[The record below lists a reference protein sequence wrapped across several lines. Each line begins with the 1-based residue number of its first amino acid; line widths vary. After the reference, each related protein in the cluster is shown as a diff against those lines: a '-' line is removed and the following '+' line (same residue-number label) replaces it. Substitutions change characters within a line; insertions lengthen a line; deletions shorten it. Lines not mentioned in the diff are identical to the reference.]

1 VPETRID
8 TEVRFQSAFAQSAI
22 AASITSPDG
31 RWLFVNRSLA
41 DLLGYSEEELK
52 GRAFQTLTHP
62 DDVPQNLVLLQR
74 ALSGEI
80 DRYTMEKRLLHASGE
95 TVWVLLTVA
104 LVRGDDRAPLYLVT
118 QYQDLT
124 ARKRAEVQL
133 RESEERYRQV
143 VETAHEGI
151 CIVDPNG
158 RIAYANTRLGTLLM
172 ARPEDL
178 IGHPIF
184 EFMAPDHAF
193 YARSR
198 FARRQRGISEVEDL
212 VLRRADGG
220 ALHVRTSASSLIAGN
235 GVFSGAVYMLT
246 DVTERYAAEQR
257 VAASERYFRALTEQS
272 SEVVCVVDEH
282 AVFQYANL
290 AWGPLLGYQPQEVVG
305 RLAFDFIA
313 PEDLERVKT
322 LFAEIV
328 RAPDTVISAEFALI
342 HRDGT
347 RRVLSGIGRNML
359 NDPAVRGIVVNS
371 YDITDRRRAEQ
382 ALHASEARFS
392 HIAANVPGM
401 VYQWVYPPVGPG
413 GYTFV
418 SEGARRMFGI
428 APEAA
433 LQNPAMLSDRAVTA
447 TPFRWEG
454 RIVIPSGEERF
465 VQISAHNERASDGSV
480 FSDGLITDV
489 TELRNASRRL
499 DESEQRYRSLFAH
512 NPDAVFS
519 LDVSG
524 QFLSA
529 NPACYTLFG
538 YAEGELLG
546 AAFEPLLYPEDLGT
560 ARESFGAAVA
570 GKATQYEVAIRHRSG
585 KRVQL
590 GVTNVPM
597 IVGGRVIG
605 VFGIAKDL
613 TVQRELEQQLRQSQK
628 MEAVGRLAGGVA
640 HDFNNLLTVI
650 ISYTQ
655 MALGTLAPDASASA
669 DLREVESSAGRAAE
683 LTRQLLAFSRQ
694 QVLRP
699 TRIDVN
705 QVVTESVGMLRR
717 LIGEDV
723 ALQTALA
730 PGLWPVHSDP
740 GQLSQVLMNLAVNAR
755 DAMIGGGTL
764 SLRTQNV
771 IVDAADDREHPELAA
786 GAYAAIVVEDT
797 GTGID
802 PSVLPNI
809 FEPFYT
815 TKGAGHGT
823 GLGLATVYGIVKQS
837 DGFVYAESVPGKGSR
852 FTVLLPRTDRDG
864 HDDAQSPGD
873 APPRGHETVLL
884 VEDADA
890 VRSAVRRMLESLGY
904 TVLEAASAPEALYI
918 ATKARTQRAPIHLVL
933 TDVVMPEIS
942 GRALREQL
950 ATLWPELKVLY
961 MSGYTND
968 EILRRGLGESGEM
981 LLEKPF
987 TLDRLAAA
995 VRRSID
1001 ATNGH
1006 PRSQNS

>member
-1 VPETRID
+1 
-8 TEVRFQSAFAQSAI
+8 
-22 AASITSPDG
+22 
-31 RWLFVNRSLA
+31 
-41 DLLGYSEEELK
+41 
-52 GRAFQTLTHP
+52 
-62 DDVPQNLVLLQR
+62 
-74 ALSGEI
+74 
-80 DRYTMEKRLLHASGE
+80 
-95 TVWVLLTVA
+95 
-104 LVRGDDRAPLYLVT
+104 
-118 QYQDLT
+118 
-124 ARKRAEVQL
+124 
-133 RESEERYRQV
+133 
-143 VETAHEGI
+143 
-151 CIVDPNG
+151 
-158 RIAYANTRLGTLLM
+158 
-172 ARPEDL
+172 
-178 IGHPIF
+178 
-184 EFMAPDHAF
+184 
-193 YARSR
+193 
-198 FARRQRGISEVEDL
+198 
-212 VLRRADGG
+212 
-220 ALHVRTSASSLIAGN
+220 
-235 GVFSGAVYMLT
+235 
-246 DVTERYAAEQR
+246 
-257 VAASERYFRALTEQS
+257 
-272 SEVVCVVDEH
+272 
-282 AVFQYANL
+282 
-290 AWGPLLGYQPQEVVG
+290 
-305 RLAFDFIA
+305 
-313 PEDLERVKT
+313 
-322 LFAEIV
+322 
-328 RAPDTVISAEFALI
+328 
-342 HRDGT
+342 
-347 RRVLSGIGRNML
+347 
-359 NDPAVRGIVVNS
+359 
-371 YDITDRRRAEQ
+371 
-382 ALHASEARFS
+382 
-392 HIAANVPGM
+392 M
-401 VYQWVYPPVGPG
+401 VYQWVYPPAGPG
-413 GYTFV
+413 GYTYV
-418 SEGARRMFGI
+418 SEGTRRLFGV

-433 LQNPAMLSDRAVTA
+433 LENPAVLIDLIHPEEREAFIARARASAA
-447 TPFRWEG
+447 TLAPFRWEG
-454 RIVIPSGEERF
+454 RVIIPSGEERF
-465 VQISAHNERASDGSV
+465 VQISAHNARASDGSIL
-480 FSDGLITDV
+480 SDGLITDV

-499 DESEQRYRSLFAH
+499 EESEQRYRSLFAH

-524 QFLSA
+524 KFLSA
-529 NPACYTLFG
+529 NPACYALSG

-546 AAFEPLLYPEDLGT
+546 APFEPLLFPEDLGV
-560 ARESFGAAVA
+560 AFKNFGVAVG

-590 GVTNVPM
+590 GITNVPM

-655 MALGTLAPDASASA
+655 MALGTLPTDAIARS
-669 DLREVESSAGRAAE
+669 DLREVESAAGRAAD

-699 TRIDVN
+699 RRLDVN

-723 ALQTALA
+723 ALVTDLA

-755 DAMIGGGTL
+755 DAMVGGGTL
-764 SLRTQNV
+764 SLRTHNV
-771 IVDAADDREHPELAA
+771 VVETVDARERPGLVA

-837 DGFVYAESVPGKGSR
+837 DGFVYAESAPGKGSR

-864 HDDAQSPGD
+864 HDDAQPAID
-873 APPRGHETVLL
+873 APPRGYETILL
-884 VEDADA
+884 VEDAGA
-890 VRSAVRRMLESLGY
+890 VRGAVRRMLESLGY
-904 TVLEAASAPEALYI
+904 TVLEAANASEALQI
-918 ATKARTQRAPIHLVL
+918 ATAARLEKAPIHLVL

-942 GRALREQL
+942 GRALRERL
-950 ATLWPELKVLY
+950 ARLWPELRVLY

-987 TLDRLAAA
+987 TLEHLAAA

-1006 PRSQNS
+1006 LRS